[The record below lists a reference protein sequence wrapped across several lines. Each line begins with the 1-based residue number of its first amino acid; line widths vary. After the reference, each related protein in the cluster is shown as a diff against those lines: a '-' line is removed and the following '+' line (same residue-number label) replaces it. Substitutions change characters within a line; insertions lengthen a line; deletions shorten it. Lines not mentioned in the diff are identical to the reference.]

1 MAKINKKCAI
11 FESKKLYENE
21 VHEWIIKYVKEKDC
35 LIDHNSTALLSDSLG
50 LDLSK
55 LANELDKLI
64 ILINQKNIS
73 VKEIEQHIGIS
84 KDYNIFELQNALAN
98 RQVLKANKIVSFCK
112 EYKIIIL
119 FR

>member
-1 MAKINKKCAI
+1 M
-11 FESKKLYENE
+11 
-21 VHEWIIKYVKEKDC
+21 
-35 LIDHNSTALLSDSLG
+35 SDSLG
-50 LDLSK
+50 SDLSK

-98 RQVLKANKIVSFCK
+98 RQVLKANKIINYFAKNTKNHNIIPIVSSLFLFFQK
-112 EYKIIIL
+112 VIIYHQIKRKV
-119 FR
+119 FMM